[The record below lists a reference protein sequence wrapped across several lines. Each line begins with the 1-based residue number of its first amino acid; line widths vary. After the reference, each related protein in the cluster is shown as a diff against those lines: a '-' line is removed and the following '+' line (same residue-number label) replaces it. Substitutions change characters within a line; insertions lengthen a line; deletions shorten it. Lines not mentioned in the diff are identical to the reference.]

1 MVCSQKMKVMTSR
14 DRDWID
20 DLLDDEPINVW
31 QIGMIEQLLITSSAS
46 CLYDNIKI
54 EELTNEEASEI
65 IFKLKENDNPRDP
78 KDQFYKIFGKGW

>member
-1 MVCSQKMKVMTSR
+1 MKVMTSR

>member
-1 MVCSQKMKVMTSR
+1 MKVMTLR

-20 DLLDDEPINVW
+20 DLLDDEPINSW